1 VRVKP
6 LALGDS
12 LRRAMRILGRNH
24 KRIRAFPS
32 TSVTRRS
39 EREVDPRSVG
49 VRAQDVEAIWSAVVS
64 FYEAGLHPA
73 LGLWILRTALRTGI
87 WPHRADEHHGLGG
100 SGA

>member
-1 VRVKP
+1 
-6 LALGDS
+6 
-12 LRRAMRILGRNH
+12 MRILGRNH

-49 VRAQDVEAIWSAVVS
+49 VRAQDVEAIWSAVVG

-73 LGLWILRTALRTGI
+73 LGLCIRRRGEVILD
-87 WPHRADEHHGLGG
+87 RAIGHARGN
-100 SGA
+100 SP